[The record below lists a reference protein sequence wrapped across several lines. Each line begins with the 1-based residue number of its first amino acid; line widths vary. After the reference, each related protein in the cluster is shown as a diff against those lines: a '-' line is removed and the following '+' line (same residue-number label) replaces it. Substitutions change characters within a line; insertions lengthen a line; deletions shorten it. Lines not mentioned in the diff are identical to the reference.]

1 MLKVRGYNPK
11 SLNSSGK
18 PVPVPDEADVF
29 KFTFSKDGKDYDNV
43 WVTLEGPRNIVLY
56 YDDDVMDSGSENTS
70 KNGNN
75 DTWLAFVK
83 NLKNWAMRRQ
93 LGFELKNG
101 DHLAYDMAQRED
113 MKKQENISEGYYP
126 MGKSASYNDNVP
138 TVKII
143 LQHTRQIQEG
153 EQRYRN
159 VARIFLENTQGER
172 ILAPTNKPG
181 IAQVYARH
189 LAEGG
194 VPNDE
199 RWNHLKSLCEEYS
212 SMAGFVRAVRGNQFN
227 ESAQRLVE
235 EGLNHYQ
242 SLRESLGKMRGS
254 RGYNA
259 YFESWTPTLMETE
272 GEETN
277 LNELFVQETL
287 DPRIESVMP
296 ILSRLRK
303 NIGEMKEVSALAE
316 WADSITEEESL
327 TSNNPV
333 GIPEG
338 KGDFSQAIEQ
348 LSGWDEVEPDEPGT
362 RQYDFDDREG
372 GYYAQ
377 GTVVQDLK
385 TGQIKIEFKDDG
397 EYGGHEIND
406 TFNSIGDAM
415 NALRN
420 ITTRRSKSGR
430 AQNFDTLGARELTGP
445 DDVYKTDKIG
455 KKGTLKKIRT
465 DIMKASSP
473 YRMRGGPKGVLPED
487 EEVDEA
493 IHTGA
498 ALKKYRDNRF
508 APQNEP
514 AKPEKEVD
522 ESALQAWL
530 GDKKYGEKG
539 MDALRKAGRKH
550 VGKAKMQKIRAQ
562 FSNKEKVA
570 EDSHEEQVARLAAY
584 NERMAGENP
593 PIDLG
598 LREVGN
604 WAKVGHYGNPIKT
617 AWYNIAKYGIRNNKF
632 NDSVDKAMTA
642 IGDFPDKYDLSI
654 PEIDALYS
662 AYETVYDQWEQSHGA
677 ANENFINTD
686 AQAVTTEEDAM
697 AEAEGVL
704 DAIKKGVAGAKQFGQ
719 DVKAAGKEAWDE
731 VGPMLKHDWK
741 HPIQAAMAKEG
752 EMDEGAH
759 TQHYNDANKF
769 TGDIDHG
776 DRPPTDFSADP
787 IEASTDRIHDKIS
800 KMLKRLEKPKNE
812 PNMKD
817 TDLGNTLHEVDTG
830 EDDAR
835 RSTHKGETTPEQ
847 EKEFRKKVDTYGKEL
862 EQRQKE
868 KGNVK
873 EGQEDFDAI
882 LRIIRK

>member
-1 MLKVRGYNPK
+1 MPIQTESLNKTLYEMLKVRGYNPK

-272 GEETN
+272 GDETN

-296 ILSRLRK
+296 ILSRIHK
-303 NIGEMKEVSALAE
+303 KVSESVIDKEMNKLAE
-316 WADSITEEESL
+316 WADSLVEEESIK
-327 TSNNPV
+327 SNNPV
-333 GIPEG
+333 GIPEEENG
-338 KGDFSQAIEQ
+338 AESFGGFAEDLDANQKRVGQ
-348 LSGWDEVEPDEPGT
+348 L
-362 RQYDFDDREG
+362 
-372 GYYAQ
+372 
-377 GTVVQDLK
+377 
-385 TGQIKIEFKDDG
+385 
-397 EYGGHEIND
+397 
-406 TFNSIGDAM
+406 
-415 NALRN
+415 
-420 ITTRRSKSGR
+420 
-430 AQNFDTLGARELTGP
+430 GP
-445 DDVYKTDKIG
+445 TEKVG
-455 KKGTLKKIRT
+455 KKG
-465 DIMKASSP
+465 A
-473 YRMRGGPKGVLPED
+473 
-487 EEVDEA
+487 
-493 IHTGA
+493 
-498 ALKKYRDNRF
+498 
-508 APQNEP
+508 
-514 AKPEKEVD
+514 
-522 ESALQAWL
+522 
-530 GDKKYGEKG
+530 
-539 MDALRKAGRKH
+539 
-550 VGKAKMQKIRAQ
+550 VGK
-562 FSNKEKVA
+562 
-570 EDSHEEQVARLAAY
+570 L
-584 NERMAGENP
+584 
-593 PIDLG
+593 
-598 LREVGN
+598 VG
-604 WAKVGHYGNPIKT
+604 
-617 AWYNIAKYGIRNNKF
+617 
-632 NDSVDKAMTA
+632 
-642 IGDFPDKYDLSI
+642 
-654 PEIDALYS
+654 
-662 AYETVYDQWEQSHGA
+662 
-677 ANENFINTD
+677 ANENFINMD
-686 AQAVTTEEDAM
+686 AQAVTTED
-697 AEAEGVL
+697 
-704 DAIKKGVAGAKQFGQ
+704 
-719 DVKAAGKEAWDE
+719 
-731 VGPMLKHDWK
+731 
-741 HPIQAAMAKEG
+741 
-752 EMDEGAH
+752 EMDEGTH
-759 TQHYNDANKF
+759 TQHDRDLNPNDYE
-769 TGDIDHG
+769 
-776 DRPPTDFSADP
+776 RPPTDWSTDP
-787 IEASTDRIHDKIS
+787 IEAGTDRIHQKIAS
-800 KMLKRLEKPKNE
+800 VLKRLSKPASKPLDKSQTDIGSVLEAALPWEDDDEAEKREKEDKEN
-812 PNMKD
+812 KD
-817 TDLGNTLHEVDTG
+817 T
-830 EDDAR
+830 
-835 RSTHKGETTPEQ
+835 KGKDGAEHGGHSRAKHLAKQAIP
-847 EKEFRKKVDTYGKEL
+847 KEE
-862 EQRQKE
+862 
-868 KGNVK
+868 VK
-873 EGQEDFDAI
+873 EGQDELNSMLRLLGEGAAGEIIGGTAGLIAGGALGSAAGPIGSVVGGAIGGQAGQVIGREVTKEEQLNEFAPLIAAGARLIIPALARVGPILGRWAATAGRAGAEVAGKAATGVGRGAADVAKSAAQSAAQNAGKIGVGAGAYQAITDVANSAVGGVGQIYNDVGGATSAIAQAVGNALDSGAITELAKAAVKYAIPVGILLALLYGGKKLLDKVMGGDAEPAPAGAMVKEGQDELARI
-882 LRIIRK
+882 LTIMNHRR

>member
-1 MLKVRGYNPK
+1 MPIQTESLNKTLYEMLKVRGYNPK
-11 SLNSSGK
+11 SLDSSGK

-29 KFTFSKDGKDYDNV
+29 KFTFSKDGKDFDNV

-70 KNGNN
+70 KTGNN

-259 YFESWTPTLMETE
+259 YFESWTPTLMENE

-316 WADSITEEESL
+316 WADSIIEDESL

-333 GIPEG
+333 GIPEEKEVDEAINMGASRKRLGDVGGPRAAQNLPATPKKELDEFDIDTLNQLASHPMAGTLAAAGGAAIGATIG
-338 KGDFSQAIEQ
+338 KGITKANDWYQKRKEEKALDRAAGVKEEEVDEGSSENKYSNLSNRGVDRGINRASDDFTRMMDLDQAESPHYKTQ
-348 LSGWDEVEPDEPGT
+348 H
-362 RQYDFDDREG
+362 Q
-372 GYYAQ
+372 
-377 GTVVQDLK
+377 QDTKQRLK
-385 TGQIKIEFKDDG
+385 TKPM
-397 EYGGHEIND
+397 
-406 TFNSIGDAM
+406 A
-415 NALRN
+415 
-420 ITTRRSKSGR
+420 
-430 AQNFDTLGARELTGP
+430 
-445 DDVYKTDKIG
+445 
-455 KKGTLKKIRT
+455 
-465 DIMKASSP
+465 
-473 YRMRGGPKGVLPED
+473 GPKGVLPEQ
-487 EEVDEA
+487 
-493 IHTGA
+493 G
-498 ALKKYRDNRF
+498 
-508 APQNEP
+508 
-514 AKPEKEVD
+514 
-522 ESALQAWL
+522 
-530 GDKKYGEKG
+530 
-539 MDALRKAGRKH
+539 
-550 VGKAKMQKIRAQ
+550 
-562 FSNKEKVA
+562 VA

-604 WAKVGHYGNPIKT
+604 WAKVGHYGDPIKT

-677 ANENFINTD
+677 TNENFINTD

-697 AEAEGVL
+697 AEGVL

-731 VGPMLKHDWK
+731 VGPMIKQDWK

-759 TQHYNDANKF
+759 TQHYDDANKF
-769 TGDIDHG
+769 TGDMDHG
-776 DRPPTDFSADP
+776 DRPPTDWSVDP
-787 IEASTDRIHDKIS
+787 IEAGTDRIHQKIS
-800 KMLKRLEKPKNE
+800 SMLKKLSKPKDTKE
-812 PNMKD
+812 LDEAAAPWEDEDEEDKD
-817 TDLGNTLHEVDTG
+817 KKPTD
-830 EDDAR
+830 
-835 RSTHKGETTPEQ
+835 SKGKDGAEHGGHSRAKHLAKNAIPK
-847 EKEFRKKVDTYGKEL
+847 EKEE
-862 EQRQKE
+862 
-868 KGNVK
+868 VK
-873 EGQEDFDAI
+873 EGQDD
-882 LRIIRK
+882 LDTIIRLVRK